1 VIGLVLTV
9 KIKLTGNAPKLKQHQ
24 SLFRSTDGQPEIAI
38 WRQTQTR
45 STCISDSELKLFIQR
60 RKRKFKWQ
68 IWGFWPCGDLEET
81 VDYYYDRYWRDIVG
95 LLG

>member
-45 STCISDSELKLFIQR
+45 STCISDSELKLLYSVENGNSNGKSGVSDPAEI
-60 RKRKFKWQ
+60 
-68 IWGFWPCGDLEET
+68 
-81 VDYYYDRYWRDIVG
+81 
-95 LLG
+95 